1 MTRDKVEDF
10 VVTNGA
16 TLYYERCGTGPAVLF
31 IAGSTGDAGN
41 FTRAADVLADEF
53 TVVTYD
59 RRGNSRSPRPSG
71 WKTTSVVEQADDAAG
86 LIQGLGLAPAV
97 VFGASAGAL
106 IALDLVIRYPHIL
119 RAGILQEPSIFS
131 VLPDPVSALAPRRA
145 LVEEA
150 MRTRG
155 ARGAVEALL
164 CYLNDDAVLAAIPSD
179 VLERMLENA
188 ETILG
193 IESPGF
199 AGWQPRTE
207 DLTRLSVPVA
217 LMITKETLPVYRHV
231 MDWLARQLNVE
242 PITVAGRH
250 GFYYYRPQDLVDVLR
265 PLLRRFTMK

>member
-1 MTRDKVEDF
+1 MMLNRVKDF

-16 TLYYERCGTGPAVLF
+16 TLYYEKCGTGPAVLF

-86 LIQGLGLAPAV
+86 LIQALGLAPAT

-106 IALDLVIRYPHIL
+106 IALDLMIRHPHLL

-131 VLPDPVSALAPRRA
+131 ALPDPASALAPRRA
-145 LVEEA
+145 LVEQA
-150 MRTRG
+150 MRTKG

-164 CYLNDDAVLAAIPSD
+164 CYLNDDSVLAAIPSD
-179 VLERMLENA
+179 VLERMLGNA
-188 ETILG
+188 DTILG

-199 AGWQPRTE
+199 AGWHPSPE
-207 DLTRLSVPVA
+207 DLARLSVPVV
-217 LMITKETLPVYRHV
+217 LMITRETLPVYRQV
-231 MDWLARQLNVE
+231 MDWLAGQLKVE

-265 PLLRRFTMK
+265 AVLRRFTMK